1 MVRFLGT
8 QRVEIQSE
16 QASIHWT
23 DLTIN
28 TVFFF
33 FFDSINVHL
42 RACTLCS
49 TYTIPNPSTTASLEC
64 EISSGIA
71 TPSAIT
77 ANVVQCQAVS
87 KGGPSMSG

>member
-1 MVRFLGT
+1 MLRVLLPGGLGSFAKVPLGPLAGCDMSSTLLHMVRFLGT

-33 FFDSINVHL
+33 FF
-42 RACTLCS
+42 
-49 TYTIPNPSTTASLEC
+49 
-64 EISSGIA
+64 
-71 TPSAIT
+71 
-77 ANVVQCQAVS
+77 
-87 KGGPSMSG
+87 